1 MPKEKEFRVDIDLG
15 REETTVYEYAI
26 IGVILDILRA
36 LMIRFGVSPRN
47 AMRVIDNIN
56 RKFFPGGK
64 VNDYIIRDEEW
75 LDVRVEGDITDAVE
89 EYKKATD
96 WEPTEGPEAVIIE
109 SAPDGSDAQALLG
122 GELRA
127 TYDFVLNQE
136 QQSNGNSN

>member
-1 MPKEKEFRVDIDLG
+1 M
-15 REETTVYEYAI
+15 YEYAI
-26 IGVILDILRA
+26 IGVILDILKA

-96 WEPTEGPEAVIIE
+96 WEPTEGPESVIIE

-136 QQSNGNSN
+136 QQSNGN

>member
-15 REETTVYEYAI
+15 RKDTTVYEYAF
-26 IGVILDILRA
+26 IGLILDILMA
-36 LMIRFGVSPRN
+36 LMLRFGVSSRN

-75 LDVRVEGDITDAVE
+75 LDVRVEGDVTDAVE
-89 EYKKATD
+89 EYKKSTD
-96 WEPTEGPEAVIIE
+96 WEPVTGPEAVVIE
-109 SAPDGSDAQALLG
+109 SAPDDSAAQALLG